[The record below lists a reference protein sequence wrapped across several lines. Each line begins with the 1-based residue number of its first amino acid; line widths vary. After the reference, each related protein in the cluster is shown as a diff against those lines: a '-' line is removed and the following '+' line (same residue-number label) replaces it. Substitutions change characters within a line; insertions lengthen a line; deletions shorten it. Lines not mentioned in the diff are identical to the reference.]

1 MKTLIS
7 IILWPIW
14 FFYFSITIIILF
26 ILFHIIPKN
35 KLYVIL
41 RPLCWSWCFIAGQ
54 WLKKKNKAPSSLNQP
69 YIYMFNHSSMFDQF
83 MIGAYISHYIT
94 AVAAFEIFK
103 YPIFG
108 YIIKKYGIIPI
119 ERQNIKK
126 AISSLTLAEKSLKN
140 GISFLISPEG
150 TRSETGKLLDFK
162 KGPFHLAKN
171 TKTTIIPIGLL
182 GAFSA
187 KKKKDWRLS
196 PGRLFIKFGEP
207 ITYKEFKD
215 MSIEELSGF
224 VKKKI
229 NILINDAEI

>member
-14 FFYFSITIIILF
+14 FFYFSITIIFLF
-26 ILFHIIPKN
+26 VSFYMIPKK
-35 KLYVIL
+35 KLYIIL

-54 WLKKKNKAPSSLNQP
+54 WLVKKNSPPPSLKQP

-94 AVAAFEIFK
+94 AVAAIEIFK

-119 ERQNIKK
+119 VREDITK
-126 AISSLTLAEKSLKN
+126 AISSLTLAEESLKN
-140 GISFLISPEG
+140 GTSFLIAPEG
-150 TRSETGKLLDFK
+150 TRSKTGKLLDFK

-171 TKTTIIPIGLL
+171 TKTTIVPIGLL
-182 GAFSA
+182 GAFAA
-187 KKKKDWRLS
+187 KKKRDWRLS
-196 PGRLFIKFGEP
+196 PGKLLIKFGKP